1 MSSERDNSFPLPAW
15 YQDHWAEFYARRRVV
30 DFYDANRNLM
40 DLVKGGRA
48 RFHAACVDAVR
59 PYLDGS
65 IVDLCCG
72 TGELTRAI
80 AAAMSG
86 SGRVIGLDL
95 SPEMLERAQEKSSD
109 LPATFRRGDASST
122 RFEAGRFDAALIVAT
137 LHEMPRIERYR
148 VLRET
153 HRILRPDGLI
163 VVGEHRIAQ
172 GRLPA
177 LVHKLIFGA
186 IATEAERATFADLV
200 QNGLRRELED
210 CGFQP
215 IAEQVMRGGLFRLV
229 LARPGRNTRSTSA
242 GPESWP
248 EH

>member
-95 SPEMLERAQEKSSD
+95 SPEMLERAQERSSD

-122 RFEAGRFDAALIVAT
+122 RFEAGRFD
-137 LHEMPRIERYR
+137 
-148 VLRET
+148 
-153 HRILRPDGLI
+153 
-163 VVGEHRIAQ
+163 
-172 GRLPA
+172 
-177 LVHKLIFGA
+177 A